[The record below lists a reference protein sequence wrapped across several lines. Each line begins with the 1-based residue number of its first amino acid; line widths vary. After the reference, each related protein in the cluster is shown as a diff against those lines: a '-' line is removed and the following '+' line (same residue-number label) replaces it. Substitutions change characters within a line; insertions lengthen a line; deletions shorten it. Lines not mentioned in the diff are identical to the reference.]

1 MIKNI
6 EKNGKKRKINILP
19 RSTGLSVAM
28 FVTIAIQEIFLLL
41 IMMLD
46 ILPVKFAVLL
56 IVLLLLMNI
65 GIIKLLNSRRKGT
78 NKRLLGLVLSVA
90 VVNIMVMGCFYLYNT
105 LDTFQKISEE
115 KAQYEDYHV
124 LVLDKSKYE
133 KVKQIEGQTV
143 YVVDTESK
151 MYNEAKER
159 LLTKVSVTYATEE
172 SAGAVSEHLV
182 DAKGKTSNEVI
193 FLSNSNYELVCEENE
208 AFEEKTR
215 ILYTISVPV
224 KKDDFAKR
232 INVTEDP
239 FNVYISGIDVWGSI
253 DQVSRSDVN
262 MLMTVNPQTKEILL
276 TSIPRDSYVELHSFG
291 AMDKLTHSGIY
302 GIDET
307 IATVEDWMGV
317 EINYYLRANF
327 SMVVDLVNAIG
338 GITVNSDFAFKSKIS
353 DYTYVVGENEMDGRA
368 ALYFARERKAFE
380 EQDEERGRNQQ
391 KVLKAILT
399 KMTKSEVILTNYVDI
414 LNSVEGSMQT
424 NMSDKDISSLVKMQ
438 LKDMSGWKIKTISID
453 GDDAEMGTY
462 SMGPGRPLFVSIP
475 KEESVEA
482 AKQEIHAVMYPA
494 EGGKNEEENR

>member
-19 RSTGLSVAM
+19 QSTGLSVAM

-46 ILPVKFAVLL
+46 ILPVKYAVLL
-56 IVLLLLMNI
+56 IVLLLLMNV

-159 LLTKVSVTYATEE
+159 LLTKVSVTYAAED

-215 ILYTISVPV
+215 ILYTISVPI

-276 TSIPRDSYVELHSFG
+276 TSIPRDSYVELNMNG
-291 AMDKLTHSGIY
+291 QMDKLTHSGMY
-302 GIDET
+302 GIEET
-307 IATVEDWMGV
+307 LATVENWLDID
-317 EINYYLRANF
+317 INYYVRANF
-327 SMVVDLVNAIG
+327 EMIVDLVDSIG
-338 GITVNSDFAFKSKIS
+338 GITVDSKFAFKSSIAEYS
-353 DYTYVVGENEMDGRA
+353 YVEGENQLTGMA
-368 ALYFARERKAFE
+368 ALYFARERKSFE
-380 EQDEERGRNQQ
+380 DEDEERVRNQQ
-391 KVLKAILT
+391 IVLKAILN
-399 KMTKSEVILTNYVDI
+399 KITKSKVILTNYADI
-414 LNSVEGSMQT
+414 LDAVEDSMQT
-424 NMSDKDISSLVKMQ
+424 SMSQKEISSLVKMQ
-438 LKDMSGWKIKTISID
+438 LNDMSGWKIKTISISGD
-453 GDDAEMGTY
+453 GAEKGTY
-462 SMGPGRPLFVSIP
+462 SMGPGKPLFVSIP

-482 AKQEIHAVMYPA
+482 AKQEIHAVMYPV
-494 EGGKNEEENR
+494 EEKKDER